1 MFDLVSLM
9 MIGAVL
15 ANVLAFVAVY
25 VRLAERLTRVETNIE
40 HLMHAQHLPIP
51 KSKTA

>member
-1 MFDLVSLM
+1 MLDLPSLM

-15 ANVLAFVAVY
+15 ANVLAFVVVY
-25 VRLAERLTRVETNIE
+25 VRIAERLTRVETNIE
-40 HLMHAQHLPIP
+40 HLMRAQNLSIP